1 MLVRLVPDIRR
12 TAELVGEI
20 TAACREQD
28 VGSSQINQAI
38 QQLDQVTQQNASAS
52 EEVSA
57 TSEELTAQA
66 EQLQRTIAYF
76 RIDSGASRSAAPH
89 AAAPHIALHHG
100 TLDKA
105 VAQLKTK
112 AATMRAKDAP
122 AAKSPIKKAAKAS
135 HNGFAFDLHAGE
147 DETDA
152 EFRRA

>member
-1 MLVRLVPDIRR
+1 VKSAQEAGTMLVRLVPDIKR
-12 TAELVGEI
+12 TAELVGEM

-38 QQLDQVTQQNASAS
+38 QQLDQVTQQNAAAS

-76 RIDSGASRSAAPH
+76 RIDASRQTSSSSEKSVDH
-89 AAAPHIALHHG
+89 S
-100 TLDKA
+100 

-112 AATMRAKDAP
+112 VATMRVKDGRSSPRAAVAHLAKMP
-122 AAKSPIKKAAKAS
+122 VKKAAAGQ
-135 HNGFAFDLHAGE
+135 NGYAFDMHVAE
-147 DETDA
+147 DET
-152 EFRRA
+152 